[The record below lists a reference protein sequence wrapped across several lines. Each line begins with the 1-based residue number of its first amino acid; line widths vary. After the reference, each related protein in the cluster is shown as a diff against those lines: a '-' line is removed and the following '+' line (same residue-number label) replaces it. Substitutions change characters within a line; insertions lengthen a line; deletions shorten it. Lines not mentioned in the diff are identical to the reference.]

1 MVKKFILS
9 VSESAKTGGEKV
21 HIIKSNTDP
30 DNEEISVKM
39 NLWLLFTTLLLI
51 WDSSKAQNEEE
62 LLLMVVGGWGGY
74 PGSSDVDLVS
84 LDPDI
89 EV

>member
-1 MVKKFILS
+1 M
-9 VSESAKTGGEKV
+9 
-21 HIIKSNTDP
+21 
-30 DNEEISVKM
+30 KM
-39 NLWLLFTTLLLI
+39 NLWLLFTTLLLN
-51 WDSSKAQNEEE
+51 WASSKARNEEE

>member
-1 MVKKFILS
+1 M
-9 VSESAKTGGEKV
+9 
-21 HIIKSNTDP
+21 
-30 DNEEISVKM
+30 KM
-39 NLWLLFTTLLLI
+39 NLRLLFTTLLLI

-89 EV
+89 EVLISGQLA